1 MTGPNAFELAGRTAV
16 VTGGASGIGAAC
28 VERLRGVGVT
38 AVAWDL
44 AAGAEVA
51 CDVSDADSVS
61 AAMEKTIATWGTPTL
76 LVGAAGAVQRAAI
89 LETSAQEWDR
99 VFAVNARGAFLTLQ
113 AVAGAAVAAGEQG
126 SAVLVSSVNS
136 IVADPLLATYSASKA
151 AVNHLVRV
159 AARELGEHGFRV
171 NAVGPGPTDTPMF
184 RTGQTD
190 EAWLEA
196 IRATTP
202 LGAVGRPADVADAV
216 VHLMLASWIT
226 GQVVM
231 TDGGSSLSTARGGL
245 RRAGTTPDAG

>member
-1 MTGPNAFELAGRTAV
+1 MTSPDAFELAGRTAV

-28 VERLRGVGVT
+28 VERLRGLGVT

-44 AAGAEVA
+44 APGADVV
-51 CDVSDADSVS
+51 CDVSDAAWV
-61 AAMEKTIATWGTPTL
+61 AAATERTTATWGTPTL
-76 LVGAAGAVQRAAI
+76 LVGAAGAVARAEI
-89 LETSAQEWDR
+89 LKTSAQEWDR

-113 AVAGAAVAAGEQG
+113 AVARAATEAGEQG

-136 IVADPLLATYSASKA
+136 LVADPLMATYSASKA

-190 EAWLEA
+190 EAWLDA
-196 IRATTP
+196 IRASTP
-202 LGAVGRPADVADAV
+202 LGAVGRPADIADAV
-216 VHLMLASWIT
+216 VHLMQAAWIT

-231 TDGGSSLSTARGGL
+231 ADGGSSLSTARGSL